1 MAERSSTE
9 EGVSRREF
17 MVAAGAAAVIG
28 GASVSRGA
36 APCATAATCNEVL
49 DRDPLERVSHYEGD
63 AESATSTEALRSSIS
78 RPLSPRADYPPA
90 SHAAPDAALASWRL
104 SERRR
109 WGRV

>member
-49 DRDPLERVSHYEGD
+49 DRDPLEGAGSPFSEKAD
-63 AESATSTEALRSSIS
+63 EKCSTGVL
-78 RPLSPRADYPPA
+78 L
-90 SHAAPDAALASWRL
+90 LM
-104 SERRR
+104 
-109 WGRV
+109 